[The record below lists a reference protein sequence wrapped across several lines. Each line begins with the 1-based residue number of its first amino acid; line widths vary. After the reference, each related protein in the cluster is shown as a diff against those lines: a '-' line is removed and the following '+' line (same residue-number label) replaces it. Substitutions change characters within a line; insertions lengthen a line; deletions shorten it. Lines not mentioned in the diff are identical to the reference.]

1 MFILTGLALISMGI
15 SLMQDQVIGK
25 IKWCVGEM
33 GLNETEDDSVE
44 KYIIKKHYGIVATP
58 QNKNGVKSD
67 HGHGCVNF

>member
-1 MFILTGLALISMGI
+1 
-15 SLMQDQVIGK
+15 MQDQVIGK

-58 QNKNGVKSD
+58 QNKNTECSD
-67 HGHGCVNF
+67 HGSG

>member
-1 MFILTGLALISMGI
+1 MIVLFLIGLTLISMGI

-58 QNKNGVKSD
+58 QNKNTECSD
-67 HGHGCVNF
+67 HGSG